1 MCFFSHSR
9 SFISSAMCWW
19 SHMVW
24 KIHQWFS
31 PLETV
36 MATAEASYLVL
47 SPHEAFPWNP
57 RKDPHVWSMKN
68 PIQEH
73 LKTHQNHIKS
83 SFFIEFCWV
92 LIPIIGM
99 LIPIFYPWNHEIPTG
114 GLFFVDASPDISNR
128 VSFLH
133 TAGGCTAAAAI
144 DVQTWRFYVGGFNPL
159 NGKDYPIYYGKI
171 KNVPNHQ
178 SVHIYIYIYI
188 YIYICKIC
196 LWMQVH
202 SECKC
207 LGYNF
212 WL

>member
-1 MCFFSHSR
+1 MISHGLENPPM
-9 SFISSAMCWW
+9 I
-19 SHMVW
+19 
-24 KIHQWFS
+24 S

-178 SVHIYIYIYI
+178 SVHIYTYIYI
-188 YIYICKIC
+188 YAKYVCGCKYTLNVSVWGIISDFKYLPSKEVFGSTRC
-196 LWMQVH
+196 R
-202 SECKC
+202 
-207 LGYNF
+207 
-212 WL
+212 